1 MLTYLNNDLRTTKLA
16 IFDLN
21 LEELLKKLCLY
32 QFMFRLTWIVI
43 CFIWIKNYVKRLI
56 IKFPEITG
64 HIKDQYPGITNNE
77 KDNSV
82 F

>member
-1 MLTYLNNDLRTTKLA
+1 MLTYLNNHLHMAKLA

-21 LEELLKKLCLY
+21 PEELLKKLCLY
-32 QFMFRLTWIVI
+32 QFMFKLTWIVI
-43 CFIWIKNYVKRLI
+43 CFIWIKYYVKLLT

-64 HIKDQYPGITNNE
+64 HIKDQYLRITNNE
-77 KDNSV
+77 KDNSL